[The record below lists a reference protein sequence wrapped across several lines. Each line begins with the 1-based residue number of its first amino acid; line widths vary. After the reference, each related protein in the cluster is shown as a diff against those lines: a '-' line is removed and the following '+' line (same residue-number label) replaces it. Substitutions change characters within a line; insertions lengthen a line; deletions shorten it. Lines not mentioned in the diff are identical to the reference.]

1 MINFDLSEEQL
12 ALQKTVREF
21 CAGEVAPY
29 IKEWDE
35 KAHFERSVFDK
46 MAELGL
52 LGVCIPE
59 QYGGA
64 GFDYISLG
72 LVCEELEACDTFLR
86 VAMSV
91 HVGLNSL
98 SVYSWGTEEQKQKY
112 LVPQAKGEKIGTFGL
127 TEPNAG
133 SDVVGMRSYA
143 KRDGDDWI
151 LNGEKMWISLG
162 DVADNFLFFCW
173 TDQEKQK
180 ARDHSGISC
189 FIVERTMPGFSSGT
203 LHGKMGI
210 KAGNTGYFSLQD
222 VRVPKENMLGRE
234 GEGFKIAMFSLEN
247 GRYTVASGATG
258 VIRASRD
265 ASVAYAKTREVQ
277 GQTISNFQLVKQKIA
292 EMQADY
298 EMAHLLW
305 LKCGALKNAGKPS
318 AKAASLAKW
327 QATIRSEKALL
338 AIEVHGANGYTNDY
352 PVERY
357 LRNCRPRREGTRDI
371 HTPCRRREA
380 VKKEKQPGDTSA
392 HVPSRIEQT
401 GSKPNKRKRVSEG
414 SDHFCAYRLYVC
426 AFCGISLCMQGMD
439 HRIHRIKTQE
449 TTIQNPSFM
458 VNESS

>member
-1 MINFDLSEEQL
+1 VIDFELTEEHL

-21 CAGEVAPY
+21 CAGEVAPH

-35 KAHFERSVFDK
+35 KSHFERSIFDK

-98 SVYSWGTEEQKQKY
+98 SVFSWGTEEQKQKY
-112 LVPQAKGEKIGTFGL
+112 LVPQAKGEKIATFGL

-133 SDVVGMRSYA
+133 SDVVGMKSYA
-143 KRDGDDWI
+143 KRYGDDWI
-151 LNGEKMWISLG
+151 LNGEKMWISLA
-162 DVADNFLFFCW
+162 DVADHFLFFCW
-173 TDQEKQK
+173 TDTEKQK
-180 ARDHSGISC
+180 KRDHSGLSC
-189 FIVERTMPGFSSGT
+189 FIVERTIPGFSSGT
-203 LHGKMGI
+203 LHGKLGI

-222 VRVPKENMLGRE
+222 VRVPKENMLGQE

-265 ASVAYAKTREVQ
+265 ASVAYANTREVQ
-277 GQTISNFQLVKQKIA
+277 GQTIANFQLVKQKIA
-292 EMQADY
+292 DMEADY
-298 EMAHLLW
+298 QMSHLLW
-305 LKCGALKNAGKPS
+305 LKCGYLKNNGLPS

-327 QATIRSEKALL
+327 QATIRSEKAASM

-357 LRNCRPRREGTRDI
+357 LRNCKAAVIYEGTRDI
-371 HTPCRRREA
+371 HTLMQA
-380 VKKEKQPGDTSA
+380 DWALGFKKEKPA
-392 HVPSRIEQT
+392 
-401 GSKPNKRKRVSEG
+401 RVVLP
-414 SDHFCAYRLYVC
+414 AYQ
-426 AFCGISLCMQGMD
+426 S
-439 HRIHRIKTQE
+439 
-449 TTIQNPSFM
+449 
-458 VNESS
+458 NEAKGTAS

>member
-1 MINFDLSEEQL
+1 MIDFELTEEHR
-12 ALQKTVREF
+12 ALQQTVREF
-21 CAGEVAPY
+21 VQGEVAPH

-72 LVCEELEACDTFLR
+72 IVCEELEACDTFLR

-98 SVYSWGTEEQKQKY
+98 SVFSWGTEEQKQKY
-112 LVPQAKGEKIGTFGL
+112 LVPQAKGEKLATFGL

-133 SDVVGMRSYA
+133 SDVIGMRSVA
-143 KRDGDDWI
+143 GRDGDGWI

-162 DVADNFLFFCW
+162 DVADHFLFFCW
-173 TDQEKQK
+173 TDEEKRK
-180 ARDHSGISC
+180 NRDHSGMSC
-189 FIVERTMPGFSSGT
+189 FIIERTMEGFSSGT
-203 LHGKMGI
+203 LHGKLGI
-210 KAGNTGYFSLQD
+210 KAGNTGYFTLQD
-222 VRVPKENMLGRE
+222 VRVSQANMLGQE

-258 VIRASRD
+258 VIRAARD
-265 ASVAYAKTREVQ
+265 ASVAYANVRETAGVKI
-277 GQTISNFQLVKQKIA
+277 GEHQLVKQKIA
-292 EMQADY
+292 EMEADY
-298 EMAHLLW
+298 QMSHLLW
-305 LKCGALKNAGKPS
+305 LKCGYLKNEGKPS

-327 QATIRSEKALL
+327 QATIRSEKAASM

-357 LRNCRPRREGTRDI
+357 LRNCKAAVIYEGTRDI
-371 HTPCRRREA
+371 HTIMQA
-380 VKKEKQPGDTSA
+380 DWALGLKKEKQARVTLPAYKS
-392 HVPSRIEQT
+392 IEA
-401 GSKPNKRKRVSEG
+401 K
-414 SDHFCAYRLYVC
+414 
-426 AFCGISLCMQGMD
+426 
-439 HRIHRIKTQE
+439 E
-449 TTIQNPSFM
+449 TAA
-458 VNESS
+458 

>member
-1 MINFDLSEEQL
+1 MIDFELTEEHK
-12 ALQKTVREF
+12 ALRQTVREF

-64 GFDYISLG
+64 GFDYVSLG

-98 SVYSWGTEEQKQKY
+98 SLYSWGTEEQKQKY
-112 LVPQAKGEKIGTFGL
+112 LVPQAKGEKLATFGL

-133 SDVVGMRSYA
+133 SDVVGMRSSA
-143 KRDGDDWI
+143 KRDGDEWI

-162 DVADNFLFFCW
+162 DVADHFLFFCW
-173 TDQEKQK
+173 TDEEKRK
-180 ARDHSGISC
+180 NRDHSGMSC
-189 FIVERTMPGFSSGT
+189 FIVERTMQGFSSGT
-203 LHGKMGI
+203 LHGKLGI
-210 KAGNTGYFSLQD
+210 RAGNTGYFSLQD
-222 VRVPKENMLGRE
+222 VCLPQENMLGQE

-258 VIRASRD
+258 VIRAARD
-265 ASVAYAKTREVQ
+265 ASVAYANTREVQ
-277 GQTISNFQLVKQKIA
+277 NQKIANFQLVKQKIA
-292 EMQADY
+292 EMEADY
-298 EMAHLLW
+298 EMSHLLW
-305 LKCGALKNAGKPS
+305 LKTGYLKNEGKPS

-327 QATIRSEKALL
+327 QATTRSEVAASM

-357 LRNCRPRREGTRDI
+357 LRNCKAAIIYEGTRDI
-371 HTPCRRREA
+371 HTLMQADWALGLKR
-380 VKKEKQPGDTSA
+380 EKQARVILPPYKSA
-392 HVPSRIEQT
+392 DAM
-401 GSKPNKRKRVSEG
+401 K
-414 SDHFCAYRLYVC
+414 A
-426 AFCGISLCMQGMD
+426 
-439 HRIHRIKTQE
+439 
-449 TTIQNPSFM
+449 
-458 VNESS
+458 